1 MRWWT
6 ALGVAVLFASVPG
19 PARAE
24 GSPKRPVP
32 DYDGRGPPPAT
43 PGEAALW
50 VPRVLLS
57 PFYFV
62 SEYVVRR
69 PLGVA
74 IPEAER
80 VDLPRKIYDFLTF
93 GPEHKAGIAPVA
105 FVEFNFNPS
114 LGVYAFWD
122 DAGFEG
128 HDLRLHT
135 EAWPDAWLG
144 GSLTDRI
151 VLDRSRTLQL
161 RVAGIRRPDQVF
173 YGTGP
178 SSLQSSQS
186 RYGVQRVDAGATY
199 DWRFW
204 RSSRI
209 TTAVGVRDVDLYDG
223 GYGGDPSL
231 AQEAATGAFPVP
243 YGFGREY
250 TAVYSRVVAA
260 LGTRDPPKGDL
271 SGVRLE
277 LAAEQGS
284 DMRASPPS
292 GWIRYGATAEGY
304 VDVTGH
310 GRVVSLS
317 ATALFA
323 DPLGSAPVPFT
334 ELVYLGGDHPM
345 PGYFSGRL
353 VDRSA
358 AAATLR
364 YAWPVGP
371 WLDGNVQVAVG
382 NVFGT
387 HLAQFDPGLLRFSAA
402 VGLAVAGLVDAP
414 IELLVGCGSETFD
427 HGAQVDSLRVMLGV
441 PHTF

>member
-1 MRWWT
+1 V
-6 ALGVAVLFASVPG
+6 GDV
-19 PARAE
+19 
-24 GSPKRPVP
+24 
-32 DYDGRGPPPAT
+32 
-43 PGEAALW
+43 ALW
-50 VPRVLLS
+50 VPRIVLS
-57 PFYFV
+57 PAYFV
-62 SEYVVRR
+62 TEYVVRR

-80 VDLPRKIYDFLTF
+80 VDLPRKVYDFLTF
-93 GPEHKAGIAPVA
+93 GPEHKAGFAPVG

-114 LGVYAFWD
+114 VGIYAFWD
-122 DAGFEG
+122 DAGFKG
-128 HDLRLHT
+128 HDLRLHA

-144 GSLTDRI
+144 GSLTERFI
-151 VLDRSRTLQL
+151 LDPRRTLRL

-173 YGTGP
+173 YGVGP

-186 RYGVQRVDAGATY
+186 RYGIQRVDASATY
-199 DWRFW
+199 DWRFL

-231 AQEAATGAFPVP
+231 SQEAATGAFAIP

-250 TAVYSRVVAA
+250 SAVYDRVVAS
-260 LGTRDPPKGDL
+260 LGTRDPANGAL

-284 DMRASPPS
+284 DVRASPPS
-292 GWIRYGATAEGY
+292 GWIRYGATAEAY
-304 VDVTGH
+304 VDLTGH

-317 ATALFA
+317 ATTLFA
-323 DPLGSAPVPFT
+323 DPLGSAPVPLT

-345 PGYFSGRL
+345 PGYFAGRL

-358 AAATLR
+358 AVATLR

-371 WLDGNVQVAVG
+371 WLDGSVQLAAG

-387 HLAQFDPGLLRFSAA
+387 HLAQLDPGLLRFSGAI
-402 VGLAVAGLVDAP
+402 GLGVAGLVEAP
-414 IELLVGCGSETFD
+414 IELLLGVGSETID
-427 HGAQVDSLRVMLGV
+427 HGAQLDSLRVMLGV